1 MGGRMDPETTA
12 PIPPSLLVAAL
23 RQRNFAWLLSGQVIA
38 AFGDRINQAALLSVI
53 IYVTGDTA
61 KYSADIIFWGALPM
75 VALGPF
81 AMALVDRWNRRR
93 TMVASDMGRA
103 VLAALLPLLMW
114 VFPHHY
120 TIYTVVF
127 LIGAFTALFTPCRM
141 AILPSLVEP
150 HLLTPAHAIASQAG
164 TVAALVAMPISG
176 WIVENCGRTPSF
188 LVNAVTYLVSA
199 IFILR
204 LRLRPMAMVRKT
216 AMPSASGV
224 WRRAFKDLAD
234 GVLYVGLNREVLVQ
248 VIFYSVIQCLVAFFI
263 VGFLGYAVDVLGQTV
278 GGTYLLFGTMGVGMA
293 AGAVWMGCRPHIA
306 EWNLLPLF
314 MLVVAGAGVGLLG
327 WIYTPWVAAPVLAM
341 IGVAAVMV
349 LVPIDTFLQRHV
361 SDEYRGRVFAARGI
375 LSGAVFLASLQFSK
389 GIIHQLGI
397 SQTLKLLG
405 VGAILFGLITAVMA
419 RRCRTRTTSGG

>member
-1 MGGRMDPETTA
+1 MDPEAPA
-12 PIPPSLLVAAL
+12 PISRSLLVAAL

-150 HLLTPAHAIASQAG
+150 RLLTPANAIASQAG
-164 TVAALVAMPISG
+164 TVATLVAVPISG
-176 WIVENCGRTPSF
+176 WVVENCGRTPSF

-204 LRLRPMAMVRKT
+204 LRPGAPVRAAAPHSATWEWKHALR
-216 AMPSASGV
+216 
-224 WRRAFKDLAD
+224 DLTD
-234 GVLYVGLNREVLVQ
+234 GLLYVGRNREVLVQ
-248 VIFYSVIQCLVAFFI
+248 VIFYGVIQCLVAFF
-263 VGFLGYAVDVLGQTV
+263 VVSFLKYAVDVLGQTV
-278 GGTYLLFGTMGVGMA
+278 GGTNLLFGTMGVGMA
-293 AGAVWMGCRPHIA
+293 AGAVWMGCRPQVA
-306 EWNLLPLF
+306 EWTFLPMA
-314 MLVVAGAGVGLLG
+314 MLAAAGAGMGLLG
-327 WIYTPWVAAPVLAM
+327 WIYSPWMAAPVLAW
-341 IGVAAVMV
+341 IGGAAVMV
-349 LVPIDTFLQRHV
+349 LVPMDTFLQRHV

-375 LSGAVFLASLQFSK
+375 LSGIAFLVSLQFSK
-389 GIIHQLGI
+389 GIIYHLGVL
-397 SQTLKLLG
+397 QTLRFLG
-405 VGAILFGLITAVMA
+405 LGAILFGLVTAVMA